1 MLAMRVDKLGENA
14 DVMEKTLESHNAQ
27 CQKLEQ
33 KLHLQN
39 GRTTRQRADIELV
52 RLEMVS
58 IQERLR
64 MAEEE
69 LVECHTKVGLEL
81 GLFDTD

>member
-1 MLAMRVDKLGENA
+1 MLAMRVDKLGENM
-14 DVMEKTLESHNAQ
+14 DVHEKTAEVNSEHFW
-27 CQKLEQ
+27 KLEQ

-39 GRTTRQRADIELV
+39 GRTTHQRADIELA
-52 RLEMVS
+52 RTEMVS

-69 LVECHTKVGLEL
+69 FVECHAKVGVV
-81 GLFDTD
+81 G

>member
-1 MLAMRVDKLGENA
+1 MLAMRVDKLGENM
-14 DVMEKTLESHNAQ
+14 DVHEKTAEANSERFR
-27 CQKLEQ
+27 KLEQ

-39 GRTTRQRADIELV
+39 GRTTCQRADIELA
-52 RLEMVS
+52 RTEMVS

-69 LVECHTKVGLEL
+69 LVECHAKVGVV
-81 GLFDTD
+81 G

>member
-1 MLAMRVDKLGENA
+1 M
-14 DVMEKTLESHNAQ
+14 
-27 CQKLEQ
+27 EQ

-39 GRTTRQRADIELV
+39 GRTTHQRADIELA
-52 RLEMVS
+52 RSEMVS

-69 LVECHTKVGLEL
+69 LVECHAKVGLER
-81 GLFDTD
+81 GLFDKD

>member
-1 MLAMRVDKLGENA
+1 M
-14 DVMEKTLESHNAQ
+14 
-27 CQKLEQ
+27 
-33 KLHLQN
+33 
-39 GRTTRQRADIELV
+39 RQRADIELA
-52 RLEMVS
+52 RSEMVS

-69 LVECHTKVGLEL
+69 LVEYHAKVGLEL